1 MNAALPVTAADT
13 DTAAATAT
21 ATDAAAVPRDPAL
34 VVVQLTGGNDY
45 MNTVVPYGDGR
56 YYDYRP
62 QVHIPPERVL
72 PLDDRVGFHPAL
84 APLHD
89 LYNRGDIAILHGI
102 GYPNPNRSH
111 FRAMDIWHT
120 AAPDYVATE
129 GWLGKVIRELDPRAE
144 NVLTGVNFGR
154 GLPRALA
161 LPGVP
166 VASVA
171 ELSGYGLLTGID
183 QPEARERA
191 LEVFARMYAPA
202 VGAGPVMDYLG
213 QTGRDALTG
222 ADALRAAPEKYQ
234 SNIEYPD
241 NAIGRNLR
249 NIAQVLL
256 ADLGT
261 RICYTQQGGYDT
273 HAAELL
279 VHNDLWGELAPAI
292 AAFFADLTEQ
302 GAANRVVMLVF
313 TEFGRRVRDNSSGTD
328 HGSGGM
334 AMVIGAPVKGGQ
346 QGEYPSLREAD
357 LLEGDLRANAD
368 FRGLYT
374 TLIEDWLGLDA
385 KPVVGGRFA
394 GAGVF

>member
-1 MNAALPVTAADT
+1 MS
-13 DTAAATAT
+13 AATAALT
-21 ATDAAAVPRDPAL
+21 ATAASPQDPAL

-56 YYDYRP
+56 YYDCRP
-62 QVHIPPERVL
+62 SVHIPPEQVL

-84 APLHD
+84 APLHG
-89 LYNRGDIAILHGI
+89 LYAQGDVAVLHGI

-129 GWLGKVIRELDPRAE
+129 GWLGQVIRELDPRAA

-183 QPEARERA
+183 QPESRERA

-202 VGAGPVMDYLG
+202 VGSGPVMDYLG

-234 SNIEYPD
+234 STIEYPD

-279 VHNDLWGELAPAI
+279 VHRDLWMELAPAI
-292 AAFFADLTEQ
+292 ASFFADLSEHQ
-302 GAANRVVMLVF
+302 AAERVVMLVF
-313 TEFGRRVRDNSSGTD
+313 TEFGRRVRDNRSGTD

-334 AMVIGAPVKGGQ
+334 AMVIGVPVRGGQ
-346 QGEYPSLREAD
+346 YGEYPSLREAD
-357 LLEGDLRANAD
+357 LLEGDLRAGYD

-374 TLIEDWLGLDA
+374 ELIEDWLGLDA
-385 KPVVGGRFA
+385 GPVVGGRFE
-394 GAGVF
+394 GMGIF